1 MKIPQGTREARG
13 VEIATQEISPPS
25 HDPPDIFQGT
35 RGARPC
41 LGSAGAGLGV
51 EAEIPP
57 GLGEQTRLSA
67 QGGQPFLGKPL
78 STGLSRPRRGRP
90 SVSQAALLCHQP
102 PLPPLPLLSPLPFL
116 AAGSTQALP
125 SLLPGRWELPLQE

>member
-25 HDPPDIFQGT
+25 QDPRDIFQGT

-57 GLGEQTRLSA
+57 AWED
-67 QGGQPFLGKPL
+67 KP
-78 STGLSRPRRGRP
+78 G
-90 SVSQAALLCHQP
+90 ALLK
-102 PLPPLPLLSPLPFL
+102 
-116 AAGSTQALP
+116 ADNP
-125 SLLPGRWELPLQE
+125 SWGNR